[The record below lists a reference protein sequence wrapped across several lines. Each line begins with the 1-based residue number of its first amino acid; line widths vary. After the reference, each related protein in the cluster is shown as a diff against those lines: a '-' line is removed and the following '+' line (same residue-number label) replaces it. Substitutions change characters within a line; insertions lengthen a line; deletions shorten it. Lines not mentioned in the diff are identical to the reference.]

1 MKDLCGFQ
9 GNHIDKMEVYFKF
22 LHIILVTMYVE
33 GKKNWKITKNV
44 MFQYIASVK
53 YKYGSMSLM
62 ELMQLRR
69 YQR

>member
-33 GKKNWKITKNV
+33 GKFFGKLQK
-44 MFQYIASVK
+44 M
-53 YKYGSMSLM
+53 
-62 ELMQLRR
+62 
-69 YQR
+69 

>member
-9 GNHIDKMEVYFKF
+9 GNHIDKMDLYFKF

-33 GKKNWKITKNV
+33 GKKIRKTTKNV

-53 YKYGSMSLM
+53 YK
-62 ELMQLRR
+62 
-69 YQR
+69 